1 MGFLWDMLA
10 SLTHEFLFPPCP
22 NQPRLFWGAEWDYPP
37 LQQYNHPFCCLR
49 LAARK
54 LSEVTF
60 DRSLYAHTG
69 LYFFNN
75 FEIKASRSDD
85 RPALIWLITLGDDG
99 TSGMILCNALGEFPG
114 GFEEAVCWRETW
126 AEGCR
131 LAIFFLHKI
140 LLLDIYFSCVRITP
154 QLASSVL
161 YLQEQWSIIAQGGT
175 RGAVDQHVSGSISD
189 PLIPSS
195 SDHRAVTRFSFSGVQ
210 SI

>member
-54 LSEVTF
+54 LSELTF
-60 DRSLYAHTG
+60 DRSLCAHTG

-99 TSGMILCNALGEFPG
+99 TSGMILCNALGGVPG

-131 LAIFFLHKI
+131 LAIFFLQKI
-140 LLLDIYFSCVRITP
+140 LLLDILFHASESRRSWPAACSISRSSE
-154 QLASSVL
+154 ASSR
-161 YLQEQWSIIAQGGT
+161 
-175 RGAVDQHVSGSISD
+175 RGARAGQ
-189 PLIPSS
+189 LINMFRAPSVILS
-195 SDHRAVTRFSFSGVQ
+195 SHADHRAVTRFSFSGVQ